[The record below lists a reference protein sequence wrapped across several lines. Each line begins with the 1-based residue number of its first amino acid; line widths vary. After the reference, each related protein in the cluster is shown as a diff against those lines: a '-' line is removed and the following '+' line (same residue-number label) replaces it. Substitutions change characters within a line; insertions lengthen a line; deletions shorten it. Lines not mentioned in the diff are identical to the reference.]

1 MLKHTYTHTSTHTL
15 TQTHVSSMRVGCKM
29 CRGSGSG
36 VCRAAG
42 GGGLLAGGSSWVR
55 PETGS
60 FGGLRGASVTLGA
73 RSVPGPSNPG

>member
-1 MLKHTYTHTSTHTL
+1 
-15 TQTHVSSMRVGCKM
+15 M